1 MLIHIKAKYPSV
13 FEISRMDR
21 FSRGR
26 LSGTYDEFPRPYPYP
41 WKDSAMELGVTR
53 HRHGREVGDI
63 YIIVENSGDKP
74 QVRTILLH
82 DVGIVGNIAEGD
94 AVVVYGLRPPMG
106 NKPKDLHTKDY
117 ATIVDYN
124 HCAVRADKVRTKY
137 RAKRAINCTAAAV
150 LSDKVD

>member
-53 HRHGREVGDI
+53 HRHGREVGK
-63 YIIVENSGDKP
+63 YLYNCGKLWRQTAS
-74 QVRTILLH
+74 TILLP

-137 RAKRAINCTAAAV
+137 RAKRAINCTGG
-150 LSDKVD
+150 SFI